1 MKKYLSKILL
11 ASVLAFTGFLA
22 SPASQADAASSNGV
36 DYVSGSCKVELWT
49 DYYTY
54 YPSSSTTVDTYA
66 TNSGCGTLYYSM
78 QVNDQWG
85 HKISSQ
91 VFTGS
96 FSSQTPTKYFS
107 VSMIQ
112 DYSYNGYDQ
121 DAYTV
126 QISLYSDSART
137 RYVGKATTNIMVV
150 K

>member
-1 MKKYLSKILL
+1 MKILSKIFLV
-11 ASVLAFTGFLA
+11 AVLAVTGFLA
-22 SPASQADAASSNGV
+22 SPTSQADAASSNGY
-36 DYVSGSCKVELWT
+36 DYTSGSCRVKLWT

-91 VFTGS
+91 VFTGY

-107 VSMIQ
+107 ISMIE
-112 DYSYNGYDQ
+112 DYEYMGYDQ

-126 QISLYSDSART
+126 EMTLYSNSART
-137 RYVGKATTNIMVV
+137 NYVGRASTNIVVV